1 MVNVIP
7 NGALFSE
14 HGLVFNPFTDGLFSG
29 ECEGLLLLS
38 ILERLEGVV
47 HMFVD
52 ISYMNRYLARKRLVA
67 VSFPM
72 FILHAS
78 ASAHTE
84 WNSRVCAHQEAVV
97 DVVPDIDGRWHI
109 WSHVI
114 QCC

>member
-1 MVNVIP
+1 M
-7 NGALFSE
+7 
-14 HGLVFNPFTDGLFSG
+14 
-29 ECEGLLLLS
+29 S

-52 ISYMNRYLARKRLVA
+52 ISHMNRYLASPRLVA

-78 ASAHTE
+78 ASAFTAQ
-84 WNSRVCAHQEAVV
+84 NARVCAHQEAVV
-97 DVVPDIDGRWHI
+97 DAVPDIDGSWHI

-114 QCC
+114 HC